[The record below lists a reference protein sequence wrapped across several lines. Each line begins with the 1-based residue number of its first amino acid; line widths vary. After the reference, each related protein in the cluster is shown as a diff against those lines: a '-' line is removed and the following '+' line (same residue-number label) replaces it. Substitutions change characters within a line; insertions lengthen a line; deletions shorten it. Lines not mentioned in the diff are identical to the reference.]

1 MNVAE
6 FVDAGRLS
14 QRISVRTAAGI
25 SSAIIDL
32 IRDGELVRGTRLPTV
47 RALATALG
55 VSPSTVAEAW
65 RVLARYSM
73 VHGNRRSGTLV
84 SGPPQV
90 QRPARYEM
98 LGAFGDRLR
107 VDLTVAAPDPALL
120 PDLHEALRFGAET
133 ANLNSYDRESITDP
147 LRRAIEPTWPFP
159 AEAWMAVN
167 GGYEGVQLLIA
178 ACSVAGDRIAIEN
191 PTSARLFDLI
201 EQRTDRVI
209 TAACDAEGPEPD
221 AVARAL
227 AEKPALFIF
236 QPRAHTPCGHGLS
249 VERARE
255 LARLF
260 AGTSTLVV
268 EDDGIGD
275 LSNRPPIS
283 VGTHLPQQTVCVRS
297 LSKSYGPDLRLAVIG
312 GPTDVLDRVR
322 IVRSYG
328 AGWTSRIL
336 QNAAA
341 HLMEDPA
348 AVASVAAAR
357 AEYAAR
363 RNSLRAALASRGIRA
378 ENEDGLV
385 LWVPVRDESA
395 TLVTLAAHGV
405 SVGPGSRYTER
416 PEHPHV
422 RVAISR
428 IDRSPAA
435 IADTAD
441 LWALA
446 ARAG

>member
-1 MNVAE
+1 MIGAI
-6 FVDAGRLS
+6 DAGQLS

-32 IRDGELVRGTRLPTV
+32 IRDRELPRGTRLPTV
-47 RALATALG
+47 RALATELG

-65 RVLARYSM
+65 RLLARYSM
-73 VHGNRRSGTLV
+73 INGNRRSGTLV
-84 SGPPQV
+84 SGPPQL

-107 VDLTVAAPDPALL
+107 VDLTVAAPDAALL

-133 ANLNSYDRESITDP
+133 ANLNSYDRERITQP

-159 AEAWMAVN
+159 AESWMAVN

-178 ACSVAGDRIAIEN
+178 ACSVPGDRIAIEN

-201 EQRTDRVI
+201 DQRTDRVI
-209 TAACDAEGPEPD
+209 TATCDAEGPRPE

-227 AEKPALFIF
+227 EEKPALFIL

-249 VERARE
+249 DGRAQE
-255 LARLF
+255 LAQLF

-275 LSNRPPIS
+275 LSNRQPVS

-297 LSKSYGPDLRLAVIG
+297 LSKAYGPDLRLAVIG
-312 GPTDVLDRVR
+312 GPTNVLDRVR
-322 IVRSYG
+322 IIRSYG

-341 HLMEDPA
+341 HLMGDPA
-348 AVASVAAAR
+348 AIATVAAAR
-357 AEYAAR
+357 TEYTAR
-363 RNSLRAALASRGIRA
+363 RTALRDALSARGIGTK
-378 ENEDGLV
+378 NEDGLV
-385 LWVPVRDESA
+385 LWMPVLDESA

-416 PEHPHV
+416 PDEPHV
-422 RVAISR
+422 RVAVSR
-428 IDRSPAA
+428 IERSPAT
-435 IADTAD
+435 ISDLAD
-441 LWALA
+441 LLTMA
-446 ARAG
+446 ARAS